1 VTKLFL
7 IGCILVST
15 LLGSGCIRTIYVP
28 PGVPVRLRQDVKGV
42 KIWTQDKDK
51 KWVASKMDLEEGWF
65 CLSDPDYDTKEK

>member
-1 VTKLFL
+1 
-7 IGCILVST
+7 
-15 LLGSGCIRTIYVP
+15 
-28 PGVPVRLRQDVKGV
+28 VRLRQDVKGV